1 MPRLASTR
9 CDWLS
14 CVVRCNLTINGSGAH
29 HLQYVRLAVATVNQ
43 TPLDWPGNLS
53 RMVAVI
59 DDAREQGA
67 QLICLPELC
76 VTGYGCEDMH
86 FAVDVQQ
93 GAIDVVRKLAEHCQ
107 GLAVVVGTPVFVDSS
122 LYNGAAMIVD
132 GEIVGISLKQ
142 HMATDGIHYE
152 SRWFR
157 PWPTDTDD
165 HVHGWLDGDALHV
178 GDLLYDLGGIKIGIE
193 ICRDAWVARRIGA
206 QYARRGADILLNP
219 SASHFAFGKQR
230 IRERFVLESSRAF
243 GVAYAYCNL
252 LGNESGRSVYDGGR
266 LVACGGKMIARG
278 TLFGYEDHGITI
290 ADIDIANNRRIRVQ
304 SLDAGPRLTTAGGW
318 SDGWLNEIERSLE
331 WQSQPVAVKRLAN
344 PKAWEIS
351 SDHKLEEFSRAVPLA
366 LFDYLRKSRSHGFV
380 VSASGGADSSAVAL
394 LVALSIRWALR
405 ELGRQRLAERLGY
418 IPGIAKLLADGENCG
433 ENEIAKRL
441 THELLTCVYQAT
453 RQSSKQTLD
462 AARSVAN
469 CIGAE
474 FLDWNVDAM
483 VDSYVTTVGDALGRN
498 LDWEHDD
505 IALQNIQ
512 ARARGPAVWMVA
524 NIRNRLLLA
533 TSNRSEAAVGYAT
546 MDGDTCGGLSPIAGI
561 DKDFLRQWLR
571 WMQETGVQEQQG
583 PVLGPL
589 PELAAITSQP
599 PTAELRP
606 ASADQTD
613 ESDLMPY
620 DVLDAIERLAIRDKK
635 FPHDVLSLVEVEFPQ
650 FDRPTLCGWVVRF
663 FRLWCRNQWKRERY
677 APSFHVDDESLD
689 PKAWCRFPI
698 LNSGFEQE
706 LAQLEA
712 TLAE

>member
-1 MPRLASTR
+1 MQ
-9 CDWLS
+9 
-14 CVVRCNLTINGSGAH
+14 V
-29 HLQYVRLAVATVNQ
+29 VRLAVATVNQ
-43 TPLDWPGNLS
+43 TPLDWSGNLR
-53 RMVAVI
+53 RMVVAI

-93 GAIDVVRKLAEHCQ
+93 AAIDVVRKLAEHCQ

-132 GEIVGISLKQ
+132 GEIAGISLKQ

-178 GDLLYDLGGIKIGIE
+178 GDLLYDVGGIKIGIE

-206 QYARRGADILLNP
+206 QYARRGADIVLNP

-278 TLFGYEDHGITI
+278 SLFGYGDHGITI
-290 ADIDIANNRRIRVQ
+290 ADIDIGNNRRIRVQ
-304 SLDAGPRLTTAGGW
+304 SLDAGPRLTTGGGW
-318 SDGWLNEIERSLE
+318 SDGWLNEIERSFE
-331 WQSQPVAVKRLAN
+331 WQSQPVAFKRPSNPQAWAN
-344 PKAWEIS
+344 PQAWEIS
-351 SDHKLEEFSRAVPLA
+351 SDNKLEEFSRAVPLA

-405 ELGRQRLAERLGY
+405 ELGRDGLAERLDY
-418 IPGIAKLLADGENCG
+418 LPGIRALLAESENL
-433 ENEIAKRL
+433 EEAELAKRL
-441 THELLTCVYQAT
+441 THELLICVYQAT
-453 RQSSKQTLD
+453 RQSSKKTLD
-462 AARSVAN
+462 AAHTVAN

-483 VDSYVTTVGDALGRN
+483 VDSYVATVGQALGRN
-498 LDWEHDD
+498 LDWQHDD

-571 WMQETGVQEQQG
+571 WMQATGVQDNG
-583 PVLGPL
+583 TSVLGPL
-589 PELAAITSQP
+589 PELAAVTSQP

-606 ASADQTD
+606 KDAGQTD
-613 ESDLMPY
+613 EGDLMPY

-635 FPHDVLSLVEVEFPQ
+635 FPSDTLACIEVEFSEY
-650 FDRPTLCGWVVRF
+650 DRKTLGSWVVRF

-677 APSFHVDDESLD
+677 APSFHLDDESLD

-712 TLAE
+712 MLAG